1 MTLIV
6 IACVTSFCL
15 LMMMANMMACTMDMF
30 GMLMQIEVFGSS
42 SSSSFGAD
50 DECGS
55 FADFS
60 RRV

>member
-1 MTLIV
+1 MIDDADCDRMCD
-6 IACVTSFCL
+6 IL
-15 LMMMANMMACTMDMF
+15 LMMMANMMVCTMDMF